1 MPEEL
6 GMFRWI
12 FAGWICGAHQLS
24 VCKGG
29 RKLGRFE
36 AIMGKSWGKLGKK
49 CLVMTAPLL
58 LGLAGEHGKA
68 WDSKATSPVLF
79 R

>member
-1 MPEEL
+1 
-6 GMFRWI
+6 
-12 FAGWICGAHQLS
+12 
-24 VCKGG
+24 
-29 RKLGRFE
+29 
-36 AIMGKSWGKLGKK
+36 MGKSWGKLGKK

-68 WDSKATSPVLF
+68 WDSKATSPVLL

>member
-6 GMFRWI
+6 GMFRRI
-12 FAGWICGAHQLS
+12 FAGRICGTHQLS
-24 VCKGG
+24 ICKGG

-68 WDSKATSPVLF
+68 WDSKATSPVLL